1 MKLYVYCLAEGMDV
15 LEQSILGISGAS
27 VRVLKSENLSLLVSD
42 LNEDSV
48 PVTRDNALA
57 HASVVRSILDH
68 TTPLPFRFGTMV
80 TEQQLQS
87 YLSAHKPALENKLA
101 SVRGCVEMSVKI
113 IWENSVEKQPET
125 HETTQAR
132 AQGVGTTFLTEKRRQ
147 IIGDE
152 QRTMEATEISTWLHE
167 NLSGLIRDE
176 QVTIR
181 PAERLVLTAAHLIKR
196 EKITE
201 YRREVAETCQ
211 NRPELH
217 YLLSGPWPPYSFA
230 NIGLE
235 FKTQFGVS

>member
-15 LEQSILGISGAS
+15 LEQPTLGIAGAP
-27 VRVLKSENLSLLVSD
+27 VRVLKSENFSVLVSD
-42 LNEDSV
+42 LDADSV
-48 PVTRDNALA
+48 PVTRENALA
-57 HASVVRSILDH
+57 HAAVVRSVLDH
-68 TTPLPFRFGTMV
+68 TTPLPFRFGTIV

-87 YLSAHKPALENKLA
+87 YLSAHKATLENKLA

-113 IWENSVEKQPET
+113 IWKNSAETQPET
-125 HETTQAR
+125 YDTGQAT
-132 AQGVGTTFLTEKRRQ
+132 GTSFLAAKRRQ

-152 QRTMEATEISTWLHE
+152 QRAVEATEISTWLHE

-181 PAERLVLTAAHLIKR
+181 PTERLVLAAAHLIER
-196 EKITE
+196 EKIAQ

-217 YLLSGPWPPYSFA
+217 FLLSGPWPPYSFA
-230 NIGLE
+230 NIELE
-235 FKTQFGVS
+235 FSRQFGVS